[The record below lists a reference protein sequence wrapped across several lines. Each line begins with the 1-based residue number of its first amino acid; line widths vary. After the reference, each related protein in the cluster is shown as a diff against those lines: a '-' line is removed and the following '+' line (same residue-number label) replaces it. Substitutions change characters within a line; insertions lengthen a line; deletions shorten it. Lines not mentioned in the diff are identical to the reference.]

1 MPTTTRTDAR
11 WFYVGV
17 VSFVILFTL
26 AAFGP
31 SLIDPSH
38 RSVPL
43 PLTPWVLTHTAL
55 SIAWLLLF
63 LAQTTLVATGRTR
76 IHRRLGIAG
85 GVIAAALVLTGPLM
99 MIEEARRGFDLSGDL
114 VPRGSSQT
122 AGALLIVV
130 NAFVLFGLLVAGAF
144 WYRRRPDVH
153 KRLMMLAILGPLI
166 GAPLAHV
173 VGHWPVPGFI
183 FPVATIGFLAIQPLH
198 DRVVAG
204 RVHPVSLWGG
214 LLVFAWF
221 NVFFVAIAP
230 TQGWNR
236 FAEWL
241 VR

>member
-1 MPTTTRTDAR
+1 MRTTIRSDAR

-17 VSFVILFTL
+17 VSFVIAFTV

-31 SLIDPSH
+31 SLVDPSN

-55 SIAWLLLF
+55 STAWLLLF
-63 LAQTTLVATGRTR
+63 LAQTILVAIGGTR
-76 IHRRLGIAG
+76 IHRRLGITG
-85 GVIAAALVLTGPLM
+85 GVLAVALVVTGLLM

-122 AGALLIVV
+122 AAASLIVA

-144 WYRRRPDVH
+144 WYRRRADVH

-166 GAPLAHV
+166 GAPLAHL
-173 VGHWPVPGFI
+173 VGHWPVPAFV

-221 NVFFVAIAP
+221 SVFFVALAP
-230 TQGWNR
+230 TEGWNR

>member
-1 MPTTTRTDAR
+1 MRP
-11 WFYVGV
+11 
-17 VSFVILFTL
+17 
-26 AAFGP
+26 P
-31 SLIDPSH
+31 
-38 RSVPL
+38 
-43 PLTPWVLTHTAL
+43 PLTTPERPSRAIST
-55 SIAWLLLF
+55 AWLLLF
-63 LAQTTLVATGRTR
+63 LAQTTLVATGRR
-76 IHRRLGIAG
+76 RVHRRLGIAG
-85 GVIAAALVLTGPLM
+85 GIIAAALVVTGPLM

-122 AGALLIVV
+122 AAASLIVV

-166 GAPLAHV
+166 GAPLAHF
-173 VGHWPVPGFI
+173 VGHWPVPGVI
-183 FPVATIGFLAIQPLH
+183 FPFATIGFLAIQPLH
-198 DRVVAG
+198 DLVVAG

-221 NVFFVAIAP
+221 SVFFVAIAP
-230 TQGWNR
+230 TEGWNR